1 MKKRFYN
8 VLNYRRMRSCN
19 NSRTFSY
26 IHYKYLVLQAFSMRY
41 FIYLILILTA
51 TSCSKYQTLIKKGTA
66 QEKLDAAKK
75 YYEKNDYLR
84 AQPLLEELL
93 GLYYGRKEREE
104 IYYLYAQSYF
114 GNEEYL
120 LAGYH
125 FNNFVQTYGLSPKV
139 EEASYMSA
147 VCSFKK
153 AMPYELDQTPT
164 NAAISGLQ
172 TFINQYPNS
181 TYVEDC
187 NSKIDQLRARL
198 LVKVYESAKL
208 YHSLGYFQSA
218 MVSCTNALEDFP
230 DMINRSELSYL
241 VVDASY
247 QYAKNSVAAKQPERY
262 EVTLK
267 KIKEFKK
274 EFGDSSLFQK
284 DIKRIS
290 EKTTQELA
298 ILNN

>member
-1 MKKRFYN
+1 
-8 VLNYRRMRSCN
+8 
-19 NSRTFSY
+19 
-26 IHYKYLVLQAFSMRY
+26 MRY
-41 FIYLILILTA
+41 FIYLTLFITA
-51 TSCSKYQTLIKKGTA
+51 TSCSKYQTLVKKGTA

-75 YYEKNDYLR
+75 YYEKDDYLR

-104 IYYLYAQSYF
+104 IYYLYAQSYY
-114 GNEEYL
+114 GNDEYL

-164 NAAISGLQ
+164 NAAINALQ

-181 TYVEDC
+181 TYVADC
-187 NSKIDQLRARL
+187 NLKIDQLRAGI

-208 YHSLGYFQSA
+208 YHSLGYYQSA
-218 MVSCTNALEDFP
+218 MVSCTNALEDYP

-241 VVDASY
+241 IVDASY
-247 QYAKNSVAAKQPERY
+247 QYARNSVAAKQSERY

-267 KIKEFKK
+267 KIKDYKQ
-274 EFGDSSLFQK
+274 EFGEAGKFQR
-284 DIKRIS
+284 DIKRITD
-290 EKTTQELA
+290 KTNQELA